1 MVDVTGWF
9 TISTLTS
16 HSDQVEV
23 CTGIDLVRVFTFV
36 GLTWSWCGALYR
48 LTGFGPLCLT
58 LSVFQGGG
66 AVR

>member
-1 MVDVTGWF
+1 MGYHCSLESFALITGR
-9 TISTLTS
+9 
-16 HSDQVEV
+16 
-23 CTGIDLVRVFTFV
+23 LVLGLALDRVFLCV
-36 GLTWSWCGALYR
+36 GKFWSWCGALYQ